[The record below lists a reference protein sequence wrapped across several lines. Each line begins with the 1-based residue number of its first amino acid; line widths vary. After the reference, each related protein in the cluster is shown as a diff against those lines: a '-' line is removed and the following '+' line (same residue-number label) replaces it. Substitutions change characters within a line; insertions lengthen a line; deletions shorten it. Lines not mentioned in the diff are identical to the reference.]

1 MSSYSLWELNM
12 QELIQDFTGDEL
24 TVATAE
30 VFLKGIGFN
39 EIEIS
44 SLPTSAERMLL
55 VHANTDYAFTSDDLS
70 WLSLA
75 PKVITALWEG
85 SIKTYVFEMDC
96 DEEDYYICCAAI
108 IKIYNVVFREQSVF
122 VFKLK
127 DAFAVGSL
135 RSYENNTN
143 NNFCVSALIHAI
155 DVSDNAYF
163 LDELTY
169 VDVDDLAPLI
179 IYYSPQE
186 GACLPSKNDDV
197 QYIDPDY
204 LSFLD
209 EVEAFYGESA
219 QKERS
224 RYLHIGKEPAKPIES
239 YKDACNRLLH
249 IAEDDGFS
257 SLEVLEDAEAAKEKA
272 LTHEPDLSLM
282 QREESV
288 GIFSEE
294 AYKNVEIML
303 NELLSRDKN

>member
-75 PKVITALWEG
+75 QKVITALWEG

-122 VFKLK
+122 VFKRK

-169 VDVDDLAPLI
+169 D
-179 IYYSPQE
+179 
-186 GACLPSKNDDV
+186 
-197 QYIDPDY
+197 
-204 LSFLD
+204 
-209 EVEAFYGESA
+209 
-219 QKERS
+219 
-224 RYLHIGKEPAKPIES
+224 
-239 YKDACNRLLH
+239 
-249 IAEDDGFS
+249 
-257 SLEVLEDAEAAKEKA
+257 
-272 LTHEPDLSLM
+272 
-282 QREESV
+282 
-288 GIFSEE
+288 
-294 AYKNVEIML
+294 
-303 NELLSRDKN
+303 

>member
-1 MSSYSLWELNM
+1 MKPLRVGYFCIIPTLW
-12 QELIQDFTGDEL
+12 
-24 TVATAE
+24 
-30 VFLKGIGFN
+30 LKK
-39 EIEIS
+39 
-44 SLPTSAERMLL
+44 P
-55 VHANTDYAFTSDDLS
+55 
-70 WLSLA
+70 
-75 PKVITALWEG
+75 VITGYFA
-85 SIKTYVFEMDC
+85 S
-96 DEEDYYICCAAI
+96 I

-209 EVEAFYGESA
+209 EVEAFYDESA

-294 AYKNVEIML
+294 AYKNAEIML